1 MMDIQLRDYQL
12 DCLDKVMSKIN
23 DGARHLSVVM
33 TVGLGQKTTSLFLA
47 KKLDSREHAKTAMV
61 FRYKDAL
68 MQTKA
73 DAEKLG
79 IESAKFFSVKEFLDN
94 DKEYRYIVLHDL
106 STHDRK
112 QIQECVQN
120 KRSITISFS
129 TPGQE
134 LAGDNVNSAMNQRLM
149 AYMEKLSPV
158 VCVYVTNEVLDI
170 RDVKYAGKTESVY
183 VNKENLATANWLQQE
198 RIQVVNERDEVKKR
212 NERLQAYMKAIKQ
225 AQDQQKIKEQAAEI
239 ERLKALLQEDERN
252 KKIEELEAREIE
264 YQEQLKEKDA
274 RIAQQDQMIAFQQ
287 DILSG
292 FGIDATIIQDSFNQ
306 IQMARVSLKN
316 DLESSDDA
324 VKEIALKQLQDK
336 VAEIVSTLTHSALS
350 TKDHKYFEDYLI
362 GELTEEVWGRL
373 DEKSKAFLI
382 TAKSN
387 YETMIKMKDSET
399 FDYSGV
405 CLLVTKALEVET
417 TKRFFLSYKNFLK
430 QKYSS
435 VSRWPFALRQRDRG
449 QITETVIADSEFT
462 LGSVVSVIGLKRD
475 YDTDGNITGYQI
487 AHVGTKN
494 EFLDYARNNLFK
506 FSEQRRVEAEIDKD
520 YHFIEK
526 VRLDYRNPSAHRD
539 RLTITSARGCLEYVI
554 DVQHMLKEMLS
565 TMKI

>member
-12 DCLDKVMSKIN
+12 DCLEKVTSKIS
-23 DGARHLSVVM
+23 DGAKHLSVVM
-33 TVGLGQKTTSLFLA
+33 TVGLGLKTTSLFLA
-47 KKLDSREHAKTAMV
+47 NRLHSEEQTMTAMV
-61 FRYKDAL
+61 FRYKAAL
-68 MQTKA
+68 MQTKS

-79 IESAKFFSVKEFLDN
+79 IDSVKFYSVNEFLSNETD
-94 DKEYRYIVLHDL
+94 YQYVILHDL
-106 STHDRK
+106 STYERK
-112 QIQECVQN
+112 QIQEYIES
-120 KRSITISFS
+120 KDSITISFS
-129 TPGQE
+129 APGQE
-134 LAGDNVNSAMNQRLM
+134 VVGEKVNPAMNQRLM
-149 AYMEKLSPV
+149 AYMERLSPV

-170 RDVKYAGKTESVY
+170 RDAKYAGEAESVY

-198 RIQVVNERDEVKKR
+198 KIQTVNERNEVKRR
-212 NERLQAYMKAIKQ
+212 NDRLQAYMKAIKQ
-225 AQDQQKIKEQAAEI
+225 AQDRQKIKEQAAEI
-239 ERLKALLQEDERN
+239 ERLKALLQADERN
-252 KKIEELEAREIE
+252 KKIEELEAREVE

-292 FGIDATIIQDSFNQ
+292 FGIDASIIQDSFNQ

-336 VAEIVSTLTHSALS
+336 VAEIVSNLTQSALS
-350 TKDHKYFEDYLI
+350 TKDHQYFEDYLI
-362 GELTEEVWGRL
+362 GELTEEVWRRL
-373 DEKSKAFLI
+373 DDKSKAFLI

-387 YETMIKMKDSET
+387 YESMIKMKDSET

-417 TKRFFLSYKNFLK
+417 TKRFFLSYKDFLE

-494 EFLDYARNNLFK
+494 EFLDYARSNLFK
-506 FSEQRRVEAEIDKD
+506 FSERRRVEAEIDKD